1 MKLNQSSISKIGR
14 ELQSLVK
21 GEVLF
26 DEFSRGRYSTDA
38 SIYQITPIA
47 ITIPKD
53 TDDVLRV
60 LEYCKLNELPILP
73 RGAGSSQCGQSIG
86 ECVVLDYSKFQ
97 NQILDINLDEKTAWV
112 QPGLV
117 LDQLNAHLKK
127 YDLCFPVDVSTSSR
141 ATIGGMTGNNSC
153 GSRSLYYGNMVHNVE
168 AVEAILDDGSLYIF
182 ENIKK
187 DYLITKNN
195 QNRQYKIIEELIKI
209 YLNNKQEINENF
221 PKTQRRVGGYNLDL
235 INPNGFNTSN
245 ILVGSEGTLSLFNKV
260 KIKLSPIP
268 KQKMLG
274 LCAFQNFRQAME
286 ITKEIVKLK
295 PTAVEL
301 MDDNLLNL
309 AKLIPMFQGSI
320 KKYFKGN
327 PEAVLMVEFIDD
339 NLNEVKHKI
348 KDLESLILTQN
359 KNNFFSFYE
368 NLTDQKEIFEMRKAG
383 LNILMSLKGDKKPVA
398 FIEDCAVSLD
408 HLADYT
414 TRLNE
419 VFKKYNT
426 SGMFYAHASVGTLHV
441 RPIINMKSEQDIKN
455 MRSITE
461 EAFQMVKEYK
471 GAHSGEHGD
480 GILRSEFHEMMFGKK
495 LVNAFESVKDLFDHK
510 SIFNPHKIV
519 RSYKQND
526 RSLMRYKADYKAE
539 KINTHYD
546 WSDWGEF
553 SDAVEMCNNN
563 GACRKLDS
571 GVMCPSYRV
580 TKDEKDL
587 VRGRANTLRLA
598 LSNQLPKDAFVSKEM
613 FETME
618 LCVGCKA
625 CQRECPMSVDIS
637 KMKSEF
643 LFHYYKKFSMK
654 LKDKIISNM
663 PQNIWLIKLM
673 APIFNNIK
681 NIPIL
686 NKVIEWLFN
695 FSTKR
700 TMPEVQNINPLKDIY
715 YSQKNFNNKVI
726 LLADTFN
733 INFEIQ
739 NLIYAIKVLNKFD
752 YKAIIPN
759 FDDDSLERPL
769 CCGRTYISY
778 GQLDKAQAEM
788 QRFTNYIINNNYTS
802 TPVVGIEPSCLLTFN
817 DEYNSLKNIE
827 NKEKI
832 KNKFYLIEE
841 FILEKIKDG
850 KKISTNKFSNNVLV
864 HGHCHQKSQDRLKRL
879 LELLTTLNIKHK
891 PIETSCCG
899 MAGSFGYDAKN
910 YDISKKMAHLTLI
923 PTIKKE
929 FKNDDIIV
937 ANGTSCRSQIFDFS
951 DQKPQ
956 HVSQLLFKIFETI
969 N

>member
-1 MKLNQSSISKIGR
+1 MKLNQNTISKIGK
-14 ELQSLVK
+14 ELQSLIK

-26 DEFSRGRYSTDA
+26 DDFSRGRYSTDA
-38 SIYQITPIA
+38 SIYQITPIG
-47 ITIPKD
+47 IVIPKD

-73 RGAGSSQCGQSIG
+73 RGAGSSQCGQTVG

-97 NQILDINLDEKTAWV
+97 NQILDINLVEKTAWV

-117 LDQLNAHLKK
+117 LDQLNAKLKQH
-127 YDLCFPVDVSTSSR
+127 DLCFPVDVSTSSR

-168 AVEAILDDGSLYIF
+168 AVEAILDDGSLYTF
-182 ENIKK
+182 ENINK

-195 QNRQYKIIEELIKI
+195 KNRQYKIIEELIKI

-260 KIKLSPIP
+260 KLKLSPIP

-274 LCAFQNFRQAME
+274 LCAFQSFRQAME

-320 KKYFKGN
+320 KKYFQGN
-327 PEAVLMVEFIDD
+327 PQAVLMVEFIDD

-348 KDLESLILTQN
+348 KDLESLILSQN
-359 KNNFFSFYE
+359 KNNVFSFYE
-368 NLTDQKEIFEMRKAG
+368 NLKDQNEIFEMRKAG

-461 EAFQMVKEYK
+461 EAFQIVKEYK

-495 LVNAFESVKDLFDHK
+495 LVNAFESVKDLFDKK
-510 SIFNPHKIV
+510 SVFNPHKIV

-580 TKDEKDL
+580 TKEEKDL

-663 PQNIWLIKLM
+663 PKNIWLIKLI
-673 APIFNNIK
+673 APILIK
-681 NIPIL
+681 L
-686 NKVIEWLFN
+686 
-695 FSTKR
+695 
-700 TMPEVQNINPLKDIY
+700 
-715 YSQKNFNNKVI
+715 
-726 LLADTFN
+726 
-733 INFEIQ
+733 
-739 NLIYAIKVLNKFD
+739 
-752 YKAIIPN
+752 
-759 FDDDSLERPL
+759 
-769 CCGRTYISY
+769 
-778 GQLDKAQAEM
+778 
-788 QRFTNYIINNNYTS
+788 
-802 TPVVGIEPSCLLTFN
+802 
-817 DEYNSLKNIE
+817 
-827 NKEKI
+827 
-832 KNKFYLIEE
+832 
-841 FILEKIKDG
+841 
-850 KKISTNKFSNNVLV
+850 KIS
-864 HGHCHQKSQDRLKRL
+864 
-879 LELLTTLNIKHK
+879 
-891 PIETSCCG
+891 P
-899 MAGSFGYDAKN
+899 Y
-910 YDISKKMAHLTLI
+910 
-923 PTIKKE
+923 
-929 FKNDDIIV
+929 
-937 ANGTSCRSQIFDFS
+937 
-951 DQKPQ
+951 
-956 HVSQLLFKIFETI
+956 
-969 N
+969 

>member
-1 MKLNQSSISKIGR
+1 MKLNQNTISKIGK

-26 DEFSRGRYSTDA
+26 DDFSRGRYSTDA
-38 SIYQITPIA
+38 SIYQITPIG
-47 ITIPKD
+47 IVIPKD

-60 LEYCKLNELPILP
+60 LEYCKLKELPILP
-73 RGAGSSQCGQSIG
+73 RGAGSSQCGQTVG

-117 LDQLNAHLKK
+117 LDQLNAKLKQH
-127 YDLCFPVDVSTSSR
+127 DLCFPVDVSTSSR

-168 AVEAILDDGSLYIF
+168 AVEAILDDGSLYTF
-182 ENIKK
+182 ENINK
-187 DYLITKNN
+187 DFLITKNN

-260 KIKLSPIP
+260 KLKLSPIP

-274 LCAFQNFRQAME
+274 LCAFQSFRQAME

-320 KKYFKGN
+320 KKYFQGN
-327 PEAVLMVEFIDD
+327 PQAVLMVEFIDD
-339 NLNEVKHKI
+339 NLSEVKHKI
-348 KDLESLILTQN
+348 KDLESLILSQN
-359 KNNFFSFYE
+359 KNNVFSFYE
-368 NLTDQKEIFEMRKAG
+368 NLKDQNEIFEMRKAG

-461 EAFQMVKEYK
+461 EAFQIVKEYK

-495 LVNAFESVKDLFDHK
+495 LVNAFESVKDLFDKK
-510 SIFNPHKIV
+510 SVFNPHKIV

-580 TKDEKDL
+580 TKEEKDL

-663 PQNIWLIKLM
+663 PKNIWLIKLI
-673 APIFNNIK
+673 APIFNKIK

-686 NKVIEWLFN
+686 NKVL
-695 FSTKR
+695 
-700 TMPEVQNINPLKDIY
+700 
-715 YSQKNFNNKVI
+715 
-726 LLADTFN
+726 
-733 INFEIQ
+733 
-739 NLIYAIKVLNKFD
+739 
-752 YKAIIPN
+752 
-759 FDDDSLERPL
+759 
-769 CCGRTYISY
+769 
-778 GQLDKAQAEM
+778 
-788 QRFTNYIINNNYTS
+788 
-802 TPVVGIEPSCLLTFN
+802 
-817 DEYNSLKNIE
+817 
-827 NKEKI
+827 
-832 KNKFYLIEE
+832 
-841 FILEKIKDG
+841 
-850 KKISTNKFSNNVLV
+850 
-864 HGHCHQKSQDRLKRL
+864 
-879 LELLTTLNIKHK
+879 
-891 PIETSCCG
+891 
-899 MAGSFGYDAKN
+899 
-910 YDISKKMAHLTLI
+910 
-923 PTIKKE
+923 
-929 FKNDDIIV
+929 
-937 ANGTSCRSQIFDFS
+937 
-951 DQKPQ
+951 
-956 HVSQLLFKIFETI
+956 
-969 N
+969 